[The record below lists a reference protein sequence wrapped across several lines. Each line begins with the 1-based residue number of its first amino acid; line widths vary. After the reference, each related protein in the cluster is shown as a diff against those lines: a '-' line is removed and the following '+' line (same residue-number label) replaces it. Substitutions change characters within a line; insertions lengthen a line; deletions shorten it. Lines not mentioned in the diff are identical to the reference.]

1 MKEKDDLRNWFTDN
15 INISKQWID
24 DLKDYQIKVLLLTS
38 VLADNNLAFRGT
50 LKTMCEWLGIESCSN
65 NNKRIKQSL
74 LNLSNNGYIFYKVEG
89 RIHHVSISNK
99 GMKSKQIYKVRKK
112 WIEVFKKYCKEN
124 KNKNFSIDWIKVLRV
139 FIYLYYQKGDEILT
153 EQKIAQITNT
163 SDQTVS
169 NALKAILACD
179 LKGVRIEKK
188 VIKDSYYDEKNIKQW
203 RTRGQKIVVIILF
216 DEIQ

>member
-74 LNLSNNGYIFYKVEG
+74 QNLSNNGYIFYKVEG

-139 FIYLYYQKGDEILT
+139 FIYIYYSKDEIVT
-153 EQKIAQITNT
+153 VQKIAQITNT
-163 SDQTVS
+163 SDQTVN
-169 NALKAILACD
+169 NALKAILACN
-179 LKGVRIEKK
+179 LKGLRIEKEI
-188 VIKDSYYDEKNIKQW
+188 IKDSFYDNRNIKQW
-203 RTRGQKIVVIILF
+203 RTRGQKINVIIVF
-216 DEIQ
+216 NEIQ

>member
-1 MKEKDDLRNWFTDN
+1 MKDDLRNWFTDN

-74 LNLSNNGYIFYKVEG
+74 QNLSNNGYIFYKVEG
-89 RIHHVSISNK
+89 RTHHVSISNK
-99 GMKSKQIYKVRKK
+99 GLKSKQIYKVRKK
-112 WIEVFKKYCKEN
+112 WIEVFKKYCKED
-124 KNKNFSIDWIKVLRV
+124 KTKNFSIDWIKVLRV
-139 FIYLYYQKGDEILT
+139 FIYIYYPKDDEILT
-153 EQKIAQITNT
+153 VQKIAQITNI
-163 SDQTVS
+163 SNQTVS

-179 LKGVRIEKK
+179 LKGIRIQKQI
-188 VIKDSYYDEKNIKQW
+188 IKDSYYDDRNIKQW
-203 RTRGQKIVVIILF
+203 RTRGQKIAVIVLF

>member
-1 MKEKDDLRNWFTDN
+1 MKEKDDLITWFTDN

-50 LKTMCEWLGIESCSN
+50 LKTMCEWLGIDSCTN

-74 LNLSNNGYIFYKVEG
+74 QNLSNNGYIFYKVEG
-89 RIHHVSISNK
+89 RTHHVSISNK
-99 GMKSKQIYKVRKK
+99 GLKSKQIYKVRKK
-112 WIEVFKKYCKEN
+112 WIEVFKKYCKED

-139 FIYLYYQKGDEILT
+139 FIYIYYSKNDVVT
-153 EQKIAQITNT
+153 VQKIAQITNI
-163 SDQTVS
+163 SNQTVS

-179 LKGVRIEKK
+179 LKGVRIEKE
-188 VIKDSYYDEKNIKQW
+188 VIKDSYYDNRNIKQW
-203 RTRGQKIVVIILF
+203 RTKGQIFNVIIIF
-216 DEIQ
+216 AEIQ

>member
-1 MKEKDDLRNWFTDN
+1 MKEKDDLRTWFTDN

-50 LKTMCEWLGIESCSN
+50 LKTMCEWLGIKSCSN
-65 NNKRIKQSL
+65 NNERIKQSL
-74 LNLSNNGYIFYKVEG
+74 QNLSNNGYIFYKVEG
-89 RIHHVSISNK
+89 RTHHVSISNK

-153 EQKIAQITNT
+153 EQKIAQIT
-163 SDQTVS
+163 SVSKQTVS
-169 NALKAILACD
+169 NALKAILACN
-179 LKGVRIEKK
+179 LKGIHIQKE
-188 VIKDSYYDEKNIKQW
+188 VIKDSYYDDGNIKQW
-203 RTRGQKIVVIILF
+203 ITRGQKLSIIVIYA
-216 DEIQ
+216 EIQ

>member
-1 MKEKDDLRNWFTDN
+1 MKEKNDLRDFFTDN

-74 LNLSNNGYIFYKVEG
+74 QNLSNNGYIFYKVEG
-89 RIHHVSISNK
+89 RTHHVSISNK
-99 GMKSKQIYKVRKK
+99 GLKNKQIYKVRKK

-124 KNKNFSIDWIKVLRV
+124 KDKDFSIDWIKVLRV
-139 FIYLYYQKGDEILT
+139 FIYIYYSKDEIVT
-153 EQKIAQITNT
+153 AQKIAQLTNT
-163 SDQTVS
+163 SDQTVN
-169 NALKAILACD
+169 NALKAILACN
-179 LKGVRIEKK
+179 LKGLRIEKET
-188 VIKDSYYDEKNIKQW
+188 IKDSYYDDRNIKQW
-203 RTRGQKIVVIILF
+203 RTRGQKINVIIIF
-216 DEIQ
+216 NEIQ

>member
-1 MKEKDDLRNWFTDN
+1 MKEKDDLRTWFTDN

-50 LKTMCEWLGIESCSN
+50 LKTMCEWLGIESCSK

-74 LNLSNNGYIFYKVEG
+74 QNLSNNGYIFYKVEG
-89 RIHHVSISNK
+89 RTHHVSISNK
-99 GMKSKQIYKVRKK
+99 GLKSKQIYKVRKK
-112 WIEVFKKYCKEN
+112 WIEVFKKYCKED

-139 FIYLYYQKGDEILT
+139 FIYIYYSKNDVVT
-153 EQKIAQITNT
+153 VQKIAQITNI
-163 SDQTVS
+163 SNQTVS

-179 LKGVRIEKK
+179 LKGVRIEKE
-188 VIKDSYYDEKNIKQW
+188 VIKDSYYDNRNIKQW
-203 RTRGQKIVVIILF
+203 RTRGQIFNVIIIF
-216 DEIQ
+216 AEIQ

>member
-1 MKEKDDLRNWFTDN
+1 MVDLRDIFEEDN
-15 INISKQWID
+15 ISISKEW
-24 DLKDYQIKVLLLTS
+24 LEEVEDYQLKILLLIS
-38 VLADNNLAFRGT
+38 VLADNSLAFRGT
-50 LKTMCEWLGIESCSN
+50 LKTMCEWLGIDSCSN

-74 LNLSNNGYIFYKVEG
+74 QNLSNNGYIFYKVEG
-89 RIHHVSISNK
+89 RTHHVSISNK
-99 GMKSKQIYKVRKK
+99 GLKSKQIYKVRKK
-112 WIEVFKKYCKEN
+112 WIEVFKKYCKED

-153 EQKIAQITNT
+153 EQKIAQIT
-163 SDQTVS
+163 SVSKQTVS

-179 LKGVRIEKK
+179 LNGVHIQKQI
-188 VIKDSYYDEKNIKQW
+188 IKDSYYDDRNIKQW